1 MNHPFYP
8 LSDPV
13 SSINFGV
20 TPRHTEMKLE
30 MASHWSPSWMVLEPL
45 FTPRWTCEVGAGT
58 GIWMLYCTV
67 VLMKP
72 NRKTY
77 QLYFLPYFTIY
88 HVSFSNCSITC
99 KPPMIIRA
107 PASTIPRG
115 PRQSISRGQP
125 EGLKAEWMRLKWIEL
140 MGKNHQN
147 QQSPRFFAP
156 FSFRQASTWRDNQL
170 FSKLGASHHPK
181 SGCLEAQSVFCL
193 SRTYQQCISY
203 SFRSPSE

>member
-1 MNHPFYP
+1 MNHPLYP

-30 MASHWSPSWMVLEPL
+30 MASHLSPSWMVLEPL
-45 FTPRWTCEVGAGT
+45 FTPRWTCKVSAGT
-58 GIWMLYCTV
+58 GILNVCTV
-67 VLMKP
+67 LWCSWNP
-72 NRKTY
+72 IENHTN
-77 QLYFLPYFTIY
+77 FILPYFTIY

-99 KPPMIIRA
+99 KPPIIIRA

-140 MGKNHQN
+140 MGEK
-147 QQSPRFFAP
+147 SPEPAE
-156 FSFRQASTWRDNQL
+156 S
-170 FSKLGASHHPK
+170 
-181 SGCLEAQSVFCL
+181 
-193 SRTYQQCISY
+193 
-203 SFRSPSE
+203 